1 MFAVRTGTPEV
12 TIKPDWPQW
21 ANAIKHFESSPARAE
36 LGLDTQHPIVFSGH
50 QPIVFHNGILAK
62 FIAQHRAA
70 QIAGASRVWIVADQD
85 PVNPAQIRVPKG
97 MGAALREETI
107 DLIPPEH
114 FPEGVASASI
124 PAQQILTP
132 TDDRL
137 QAFVS
142 RLSSAQL
149 PTAFEEWNS
158 VEDYRSIAKQ
168 FAHTTIVH
176 ACERLRVSVPK
187 LIFASELFNSDTLW
201 IIAEQMIANPHACV
215 QAYNDEVARYP
226 DARVRP
232 LEISD
237 TRVEIPLWG
246 LRSMQPRVAITT
258 DNFHDFTRDELA
270 PRGLFMSLLVRAHL
284 GDLFIHGTG
293 GWTYD
298 NITQDW
304 ARDWLGIDLAPMAL
318 ATATLRLPLG
328 IDDHNATNLKDA
340 HWRFH
345 HARHHP
351 ALVGDDDA
359 QRTRDELVTKINAA
373 RAANENPDPIYQQLV
388 RVLED
393 HRVRNADALNSLKS
407 KIEHART
414 YAKQIAL
421 ANDRTWAFPLFNDD
435 ALHALKNRIH
445 DALR

>member
-70 QIAGASRVWIVADQD
+70 QIAGTSRVWIVADQD
-85 PVNPAQIRVPKG
+85 PVNPAQIRMPKG
-97 MGAALREETI
+97 MGAALHEETI

-114 FPEGVASASI
+114 FPDGVASASI

-137 QAFVS
+137 QAFAS

-168 FAHTTIVH
+168 FASTTIVH
-176 ACERLRVSVPK
+176 ACERLRVSIPK

-201 IIAEQMIANPHACV
+201 NIVEQMLADPHACV
-215 QAYNDEVARYP
+215 QAYNDAAARYP

-232 LEISD
+232 LEITD
-237 TRVEIPLWG
+237 TRVELPLWG
-246 LRSMQPRVAITT
+246 LRTMQPRVAITT
-258 DNFHDFTRDELA
+258 DNFYDFTRDELA

-298 NITQDW
+298 RITQEW

-318 ATATLRLPLG
+318 VTATQRLDLG
-328 IDDHNATNLKDA
+328 FEPDQIIDPARA
-340 HWRFH
+340 IWEAH
-345 HARHHP
+345 HAKHNP
-351 ALVGDDDA
+351 SAVGDHDTQHKKDMCLRHIEA
-359 QRTRDELVTKINAA
+359 MQEYNEDPSAMYFKMHGLLEEYRKHHAEALAAFDE
-373 RAANENPDPIYQQLV
+373 RV
-388 RVLED
+388 RVA
-393 HRVRNADALNSLKS
+393 NAMQ
-407 KIEHART
+407 
-414 YAKQIAL
+414 KQIEL
-421 ANDRTWAFPLFNDD
+421 ANDRTWAFPLFDD
-435 ALHALKNRIH
+435 ESLHMLKDRIH
-445 DALR
+445 NAMN